1 MILLHES
8 GAFSLSSTV
17 SLCSHIF
24 RATHAVNNFKGEQMD
39 FARKE
44 LGHRFLST
52 TINNYI
58 RSEDRQL
65 NFLEEKNFGNFNS
78 IKFLNKKRNISKRK
92 N

>member
-8 GAFSLSSTV
+8 GAFSLSSTE
-17 SLCSHIF
+17 SLCSHVFRDTHDANIF
-24 RATHAVNNFKGEQMD
+24 KREQMD
-39 FARKE
+39 FSRKE